1 MRATVRDV
9 ARRAQVSPK
18 TVSNVVNG
26 TSPVSPETRRRVE
39 VALRELDYVPNL
51 SARGLRNGRTGV
63 IALALPDL
71 STPYSASITHAFV
84 AAASRR
90 QLTVQIEESAGSP
103 EREAELLSRARA
115 QLVDGLVLN
124 PVLLETSAVQP
135 GVSLPPVV
143 MIGEVEQPAVDH
155 LWTDNVAA
163 LRELTQLLLD
173 EGHRRIA
180 LLGRMPSASYH
191 LRVKGYREALRSAG
205 VEVDPSLEI
214 DVDSWTAAGGA
225 DAIRAHLARHQLPE
239 AVICCT
245 DTLAMGVLSALW
257 GEGYRVPDD
266 VSVVGYDDVPLLEYL
281 PVALTTVR
289 MPKFEMGELAARMLI
304 RHIESK
310 AAVPP
315 QKVVLEA
322 ELVVRASTRALGAAQ
337 AARPSVR
344 DSRRPSSRDGRTVA
358 RR

>member
-103 EREAELLSRARA
+103 DREAQLLSRARA

-180 LLGRMPSASYH
+180 ILGRMPSASYH
-191 LRVKGYREALRSAG
+191 LRVQGYREALRAAG
-205 VEVDPSLEI
+205 LQLDPSLEI
-214 DVDSWTAAGGA
+214 DVDSWTAVGGA
-225 DAIRAHLARHQLPE
+225 DAIRGHLARHGLPE
-239 AVICCT
+239 AIICCT

-266 VSVVGYDDVPLLEYL
+266 VSVVGYDDVPEAAIAV
-281 PVALTTVR
+281 PPLTTVHFDR
-289 MPKFEMGELAARMLI
+289 AAIAEGALDLLARRIAD
-304 RHIESK
+304 
-310 AAVPP
+310 PD
-315 QKVVLEA
+315 
-322 ELVVRASTRALGAAQ
+322 RA
-337 AARPSVR
+337 
-344 DSRRPSSRDGRTVA
+344 RTVA
-358 RR
+358 VLPHRIIRRKSTRPR